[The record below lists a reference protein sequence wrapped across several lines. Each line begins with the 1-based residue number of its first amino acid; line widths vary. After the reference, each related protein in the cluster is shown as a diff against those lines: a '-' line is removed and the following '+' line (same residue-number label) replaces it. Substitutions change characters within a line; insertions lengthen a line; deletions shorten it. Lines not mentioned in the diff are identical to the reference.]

1 MKPHFLLL
9 AAVTALPALTTL
21 AADYPAIKTKAY
33 STPQLLFALRT
44 DTQTVAR
51 LTPVADPSHDFTPG
65 PREEE
70 RQFDGYRHLGDLSLK
85 LRVGD
90 GDWQSWTSYAQRK
103 PVRVLPAVRVL
114 AAADLAPTMGAGLPL
129 TVERRW
135 LNDKGI
141 LVLRYTLINRSK
153 QAVEVAE
160 AGMPMVFDFGSNR
173 VKPHPGDRGYADVA
187 RLEGPPLALRVTPDG
202 KTPLNSW
209 QPPAEQRAAGEDY
222 ASWVTGGFT
231 LKPGGRR
238 DIGLRFT
245 VRPNGATR

>member
-1 MKPHFLLL
+1 MQPHLLLL
-9 AAVTALPALTTL
+9 AGLTALPAF
-21 AADYPAIKTKAY
+21 AAPAPIQTKAY

-70 RQFDGYRHLGDLSLK
+70 RRADGYRHLGDLSLK
-85 LRVGD
+85 LRVAG
-90 GDWQSWTSYAQRK
+90 GAWQTWTTYAQRR
-103 PVRVLPAVRVL
+103 PLRVLPAGRAL
-114 AAADLAPTMGAGLPL
+114 AAADITATLGAGLPL
-129 TVERRW
+129 AVERRW
-135 LNDKGI
+135 LNDRGA

-153 QAVEVAE
+153 RSVEVGE
-160 AGMPMVFDFGSNR
+160 AGMPMVFDFGSNS
-173 VKPHPGDRGYADVA
+173 VQPHPGERGYAEVA
-187 RLEGPPLALRVTPDG
+187 RLDGPPLALRVQADG

-209 QPPAEQRAAGEDY
+209 QAPAEQRAAGEDH

-231 LKPGGRR
+231 LKPGARR

-245 VRPNGATR
+245 VKTQGVGR